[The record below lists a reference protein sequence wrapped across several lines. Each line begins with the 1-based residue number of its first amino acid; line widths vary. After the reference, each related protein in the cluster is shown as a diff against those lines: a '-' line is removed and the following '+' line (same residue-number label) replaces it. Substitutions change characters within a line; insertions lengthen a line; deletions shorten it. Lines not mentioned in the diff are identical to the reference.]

1 MESDLVYA
9 RFFGEEWF
17 LNLDT
22 VLQGLVITIVGMGL
36 VFLALGLIV
45 LAIILMGRYL
55 RPRSLAKD
63 EPSEAGPDSEERVR
77 VAAIAA
83 AIVLARVGDG
93 RHNAGAW
100 VVTGA
105 ADTSSAWQASHRA
118 RSLARRP

>member
-9 RFFGEEWF
+9 GFFGEEWF

-45 LAIILMGRYL
+45 LAIVLMGRYL
-55 RPRSLAKD
+55 RPRASAKD
-63 EPSEAGPDSEERVR
+63 EPSEVDPNSEERAR
-77 VAAIAA
+77 VAVIAA
-83 AIVLARVGDG
+83 AIVLARATDESHDPV
-93 RHNAGAW
+93 AW
-100 VVTGA
+100 DVTGA